1 MGTATRVTAGPEI
14 PQVTADSEIPDVTEV
29 TASGDPWEDQEVTDA
44 WEDLQ
49 KRVTDAVLRALY
61 IDGRVLGRRVG

>member
-1 MGTATRVTAGPEI
+1 MGTIVGVTAEPEI
-14 PQVTADSEIPDVTEV
+14 PQVTV
-29 TASGDPWEDQEVTDA
+29 TAEEPDAWEDAEVTDA